1 MTDSLDDCYEI
12 DTTQMWLVRSD
23 SSYVMI
29 ESYDCPGMCIAVD
42 YEIGDSDQM
51 IDETCYNGELML
63 KDCNSAFGTE
73 WYFTGG
79 QLINSFCWGMGTS
92 STMTIFMKD
101 GVCESSVAVFGLD
114 EEAIMKAD
122 TFLFVNRLPHSP
134 IFAQMTASANIEDD
148 DDDDDDDDDAAYV
161 EEVKEDGEK
170 GEGDT
175 KGDDKKDDEKN
186 KDVEKS
192 EKQI

>member
-1 MTDSLDDCYEI
+1 MTDSLEDCYEL

-42 YEIGDSDQM
+42 YEIGDDDKM

-63 KDCNSAFGTE
+63 KDCNSEYGTE

-92 STMTIFMKD
+92 SVMTIFMND
-101 GVCESSVAVFGLD
+101 GVCKSSVVVFGLD

-122 TFLFVNRLPHSP
+122 TFMFVNRLPHSP
-134 IFAQMTASANIEDD
+134 HFTQNAEDCDD
-148 DDDDDDDDDAAYV
+148 DEVAHMEDA
-161 EEVKEDGEK
+161 KD
-170 GEGDT
+170 
-175 KGDDKKDDEKN
+175 DDKKNNDEKTD
-186 KDVEKS
+186 KK
-192 EKQI
+192 

>member
-1 MTDSLDDCYEI
+1 MTDSVEDCNEL

-42 YEIGDSDQM
+42 YEMGDDDKM
-51 IDETCYNGELML
+51 IEETCFNGELML
-63 KDCNSAFGTE
+63 KDCNSDYGTE

-92 STMTIFMKD
+92 SVMTIFMNN
-101 GVCESSVAVFGLD
+101 GVCESSVAVFGLN

-122 TFLFVNRLPHSP
+122 TFMFVNRLPSSP
-134 IFAQMTASANIEDD
+134 HFTQSVEDD
-148 DDDDDDDDDAAYV
+148 CDDDEVANVEEGDDGGDDDEY
-161 EEVKEDGEK
+161 EEMDKEN
-170 GEGDT
+170 
-175 KGDDKKDDEKN
+175 DKKVDGKEKEI
-186 KDVEKS
+186 EK
-192 EKQI
+192 

>member
-1 MTDSLDDCYEI
+1 MSKENEMTDSLDDCYAL

-29 ESYDCPGMCIAVD
+29 ESYDCPGMCISVD
-42 YEIGDSDQM
+42 YEIGDDDKM

-63 KDCNSAFGTE
+63 KDCNSEYGTE

-92 STMTIFMKD
+92 SVMTIFMNN

-122 TFLFVNRLPHSP
+122 TFMFVNRLPHSP
-134 IFAQMTASANIEDD
+134 HFTQNVEDCDDDEVAHMEDD
-148 DDDDDDDDDAAYV
+148 EYDDKVQNLEEDTKDDDSKNY
-161 EEVKEDGEK
+161 
-170 GEGDT
+170 
-175 KGDDKKDDEKN
+175 DKK
-186 KDVEKS
+186 
-192 EKQI
+192 